1 MNKLLYIQSLIWV
14 ALLWGS
20 SAHAALT
27 LQGVSGVSYTSSDYK
42 TIYGGKAGSCSSAS
56 SASTC
61 NTCTGAVAACNE
73 KSIHTALEVSFTIS
87 TDSADMAGSRYIIL
101 MDNDDNLVDTAQAV
115 SVSVNTNYTY
125 TTTWADIC
133 AAMGQ
138 AGCAASA
145 SKTFKLGFST
155 DGTTMSA
162 ESVSLSIRLSVADA
176 ADSRVS
182 SNCKSSTL
190 AGEGICYASFEPG
203 DEKAYLTDLVP
214 SSDYPAISGNSGD
227 EFVALRMYHK
237 ANADISG
244 ASDTTILGGIDLD
257 STYTRGVLSGNDTD
271 GYSLDDERIKNLVN
285 DQRNCILF
293 ANETRAGNVMR
304 FTLGSGDGWNA
315 NSEYCVTPSKVIGLL
330 DDKSCFIAT
339 AAFGSSMEKD
349 VQVLRNFR
357 DEFLKTNALG
367 RAFVKQYYQWSPQ
380 LADWISE
387 HEFSRTVV
395 RAALWPLIFF
405 ASLATSYGLLTALLF
420 VLVFA
425 LAIAGMMQTYRR
437 TEGPNNG

>member
-1 MNKLLYIQSLIWV
+1 M
-14 ALLWGS
+14 AFFWGS
-20 SAHAALT
+20 LGNAALT
-27 LQGVSGVSYTSSDYK
+27 LQGVSGVSYASSDFK
-42 TIYGGKAGSCSSAS
+42 TIYGGKAGNCSSAS

-61 NTCTGAVAACNE
+61 NTCTGAIAACNE
-73 KSIHTALEVSFTIS
+73 KSIHTALEVSFTVS
-87 TDSADMAGSRYIIL
+87 TDSADMAGSRYLIL
-101 MDNDDNLVDTAQAV
+101 MDSDDNLVDSAQAV

-133 AAMGQ
+133 AALGQ

-145 SKTFKLGFST
+145 SKTFKIGFST
-155 DGTTMSA
+155 DGTTMSS
-162 ESVSLSIRLSVADA
+162 ESASISVRLSVAGA
-176 ADSRVS
+176 SESRVS

-203 DEKAYLTDLVP
+203 DQKAYLTDLVP

-227 EFVALRMYHK
+227 EFVALRMYHQ
-237 ANADISG
+237 AGADISG
-244 ASDTTILGGIDLD
+244 ASDTTILGGIELD
-257 STYTRGVLSGNDTD
+257 SSYTRGALSGNSTD
-271 GYSLDDERIKNLVN
+271 GYSLDDERIKNLAN

-330 DDKSCFIAT
+330 DDKNCFIAT

-349 VQVLRNFR
+349 VQVLRSFR
-357 DEFLKTNALG
+357 DEFLKTHWLG
-367 RAFVKQYYQWSPQ
+367 RVFVKQYYKLSPD
-380 LADWISE
+380 LANWIAENEVARS
-387 HEFSRTVV
+387 VV
-395 RAALWPLIFF
+395 RAALWPLILF

-420 VLVFA
+420 VLVFT
-425 LAIAGMMQTYRR
+425 LAFIGVVQTYRK
-437 TEGPNNG
+437 TEEPNNG